1 MPDFIYAIETRLT
14 PEQQRGLALV
24 TDVARAH
31 ELNVYLTGGT
41 IRDLVT
47 GFPIRDLDFT
57 IQGNPLKL
65 QKDLERAGAAV
76 TGSDEELKILYL
88 TLPGSVRAEVSMARS
103 ETYEKAGKGP
113 MIAPATI
120 NEDLRRRD
128 FTVNAMALSLNP
140 GSRGLLLDPSNGIAD
155 IEAKVLR
162 ILHNYAFLE
171 DPSRLIRITRFA
183 ARFHWAMEERT
194 QARFDAAKENNYIE
208 YISKRAV
215 GYEIEQLAYEEDP
228 LHVLRALEKDGWLKE
243 LNDHW
248 SVAKVD
254 SAGLAQVTK
263 LRQQMGEF
271 GYQPDTAPIVL
282 HLLTRRLSD
291 RDAAEIRRMIPRK
304 DLVDAWKNLEDDAKD
319 LAKKLAG
326 KDAATPS
333 RAWKV
338 LTEARPEI
346 VLFLQLTGKQ
356 QAISHKIANF
366 FGKWREVK
374 QKLPLPE
381 MLEMRITPALPEYPQ
396 IAEEAF
402 MLLLDG
408 KLRSRTEI
416 VKFLKPFE
424 PPPPPPP
431 PAPARRGRGAK
442 AAAATG
448 QGGTAA
454 PAGPGRRGRKA
465 RAEED
470 EELSEEDRERPID
483 DEIDLDEDEHELDE
497 IDIENDEAEDEDEAE
512 ERPAKRAPAKV
523 SKQESKPAKTEKVV
537 AQVSEKKTPEKKAPE
552 KNIPEKRV
560 NLKKTEKKIA
570 VVKKVVAKKAAVKKA
585 APAKKAASAKKPVA
599 AKKVAAK
606 KPVAKKAV
614 AAKKTTKKR

>member
-1 MPDFIYAIETRLT
+1 MPDFIYAIETRFT

-24 TDVARAH
+24 TDIARAH
-31 ELNVYLTGGT
+31 ELNVYITGGT
-41 IRDLVT
+41 MRDLVT

-65 QKDLERAGAAV
+65 QKDLERAGAV
-76 TGSDEELKILYL
+76 ITGADEDLKTLYL
-88 TLPGSVRAEVSMARS
+88 TLPGGVRADVSMARS

-113 MIAPATI
+113 MISPATI

-140 GSRGLLLDPSNGIAD
+140 GSRGLLLDPANGMAD

-171 DPSRLIRITRFA
+171 DPSRLIRITRFM
-183 ARFHWAMEERT
+183 ARFHWTMEERT
-194 QARFDAAKENNYIE
+194 QARYDAAKENNYIE
-208 YISKRAV
+208 YISKRAI
-215 GYEIEQLAYEEDP
+215 GYEVEQLAYEEDP
-228 LHVLRALEKDGWLKE
+228 LHILRSLEKEDWLKV
-243 LNDHW
+243 LNPHW

-282 HLLTRRLSD
+282 HLLTRRLPEK
-291 RDAAEIRRMIPRK
+291 DAAEIRKMIPRK
-304 DLVDAWKNLEDDAKD
+304 DLVDAWKELENDAKE
-319 LAKKLAG
+319 LAKKLGG

-346 VLFLQLTGKQ
+346 ILFLQHTGKQ
-356 QAISHKIANF
+356 QPVLHKIANF

-381 MLEMRITPALPEYPQ
+381 MLEMRITPALAEYPQ
-396 IAEEAF
+396 IAEDAF

-442 AAAATG
+442 AAAAAAG
-448 QGGTAA
+448 AAAA

-465 RAEED
+465 RVQEEEETEEFD
-470 EELSEEDRERPID
+470 ERTLPVD
-483 DEIDLDEDEHELDE
+483 DDIDLDED
-497 IDIENDEAEDEDEAE
+497 ADEAE
-512 ERPAKRAPAKV
+512 ELDLEEAEENEVEEMPAKRGPAKAFKEEAKPEKAV
-523 SKQESKPAKTEKVV
+523 KVPAKTV
-537 AQVSEKKTPEKKAPE
+537 EKKAPAKAAE
-552 KNIPEKRV
+552 
-560 NLKKTEKKIA
+560 
-570 VVKKVVAKKAAVKKA
+570 VKKAEVKKAEVKKAVPAKKA
-585 APAKKAASAKKPVA
+585 APAKKPVPAKKAPAKKAAPVKKSA
-599 AKKVAAK
+599 AKKSS
-606 KPVAKKAV
+606 PAKKAV
-614 AAKKTTKKR
+614 AKKKR

>member
-14 PEQQRGLALV
+14 PEQQRGLTLV

-41 IRDLVT
+41 IRDLIT

-65 QKDLERAGAAV
+65 QKDLERAGAVV
-76 TGSDEELKILYL
+76 TGTDEELKILYL
-88 TLPGSVRAEVSMARS
+88 TLPGGVRADVSMARS

-113 MIAPATI
+113 MISPATI

-140 GSRGLLLDPSNGIAD
+140 GSRGLLLDPSNGVAD

-183 ARFHWAMEERT
+183 ARFHWVMEERT
-194 QARFDAAKENNYIE
+194 QARYDAAKENNYIQ
-208 YISKRAV
+208 YISKRAI
-215 GYEIEQLAYEEDP
+215 GDEIEQLAYEEDP
-228 LHVLRALEKDGWLKE
+228 LHILRMLEKEGWLKE
-243 LNDHW
+243 LNPHW

-282 HLLTRRLSD
+282 YLLTRRLSEKD
-291 RDAAEIRRMIPRK
+291 SAEIRKMITRK
-304 DLVDAWKNLEDDAKD
+304 DLVDAWKRLEDDAKD

-346 VLFLQLTGKQ
+346 ILFLQLTGKQ
-356 QAISHKIANF
+356 QAILQKIANF

-381 MLEMRITPALPEYPQ
+381 MLEMRITSALPEYPQ

-442 AAAATG
+442 AAAAAAG
-448 QGGTAA
+448 AGAAA
-454 PAGPGRRGRKA
+454 PAGPGRRGRKP
-465 RAEED
+465 RVED
-470 EELSEEDRERPID
+470 EEELSDEERERTFD
-483 DEIDLDEDEHELDE
+483 EEIDFD
-497 IDIENDEAEDEDEAE
+497 DEAE
-512 ERPAKRAPAKV
+512 EVEKPDGEEAEEEEIGEKPEKRALAKPP
-523 SKQESKPAKTEKVV
+523 KQEAKPDKPVKPVVKAPEAK
-537 AQVSEKKTPEKKAPE
+537 APEKKAPE
-552 KNIPEKRV
+552 KKAEA
-560 NLKKTEKKIA
+560 KKT
-570 VVKKVVAKKAAVKKA
+570 
-585 APAKKAASAKKPVA
+585 APAKKAAAPKKPV
-599 AKKVAAK
+599 
-606 KPVAKKAV
+606 PAKKAV
-614 AAKKTTKKR
+614 AAKKPAAAKKTAAKKSARAKKPATKKKR

>member
-1 MPDFIYAIETRLT
+1 MPDFIYAIETRFT

-41 IRDLVT
+41 IRDLIT

-57 IQGNPLKL
+57 IQGNPFKL
-65 QKDLERAGAAV
+65 QKDLERAGATV
-76 TGSDEELKILYL
+76 TGGDEDLKVLYL
-88 TLPGSVRAEVSMARS
+88 SLPGGVRADVSMARS

-113 MIAPATI
+113 MISPATI

-128 FTVNAMALSLNP
+128 FTINAMALSLNP
-140 GSRGLLLDPSNGIAD
+140 GSRGLLLDPSNGVAD

-183 ARFHWAMEERT
+183 ARFHWMMEERT
-194 QARFDAAKENNYIE
+194 QARYDAAKENNYIQ
-208 YISKRAV
+208 YISKRAI
-215 GYEIEQLAYEEDP
+215 GNEIEQLAYEEDP
-228 LHVLRALEKDGWLKE
+228 LHILRMLEKEGWLKE
-243 LNDHW
+243 LNSHW

-254 SAGLAQVTK
+254 STGLAQVTK
-263 LRQQMGEF
+263 LRQQMGDF

-282 HLLTRRLSD
+282 HLLTRRLSEK
-291 RDAAEIRRMIPRK
+291 DASEIRRMIPRK
-304 DLVDAWKNLEDDAKD
+304 DLVDAWKHLEDDAKD
-319 LAKKLAG
+319 LAKKLTG

-346 VLFLQLTGKQ
+346 ILFLQLTAKQ
-356 QAISHKIANF
+356 QAVSQKIANF

-374 QKLPLPE
+374 QKLPMPE

-402 MLLLDG
+402 LLLLDG
-408 KLRSRTEI
+408 KLKSRTEI
-416 VKFLKPFE
+416 VKFLKPYE

-442 AAAATG
+442 AAAAASG
-448 QGGTAA
+448 AA
-454 PAGPGRRGRKA
+454 PAGPGRRGRKP

-470 EELSEEDRERPID
+470 EELSDEERERRPVD

-497 IDIENDEAEDEDEAE
+497 LDTDEIEDEDEAE
-512 ERPAKRAPAKV
+512 EMPAKRAPAKI
-523 SKQESKPAKTEKVV
+523 SKQEAKPAKASKVV

-552 KNIPEKRV
+552 KKLTEKRDNKIV
-560 NLKKTEKKIA
+560 AKKA
-570 VVKKVVAKKAAVKKA
+570 VVKKVVAKKAPVKKA
-585 APAKKAASAKKPVA
+585 APAKKAVVAKKPVA
-599 AKKVAAK
+599 KKAVAAK

-614 AAKKTTKKR
+614 AAKKATPKKR